1 MEKARRL
8 RLAEARRS
16 EYGDSAKYVTFVA
29 VDSEGEVRDD
39 ERVVATPDRKAIGR
53 ARSLAGHDMLV
64 TSEADM
70 PEAEVYDTYHRLWR
84 IEETFR
90 VMKSELDAR
99 PVYLRRHDSIVGHFL
114 ICYVAVLLVRLLQ
127 VHVLGDEF
135 GSGQLFGF
143 MRGFR
148 AVKVSERRYVNISRS
163 SPVIDR
169 LKEVTGLPLDHYHL
183 TKGEYDRIL
192 GYRFP
197 SLKATG
203 QEESKGSI

>member
-1 MEKARRL
+1 MLFRS
-8 RLAEARRS
+8 LAEARRS

-53 ARSLAGHDMLV
+53 ARSLAGYNMLV

-114 ICYVAVLLVRLLQ
+114 VCYVAVLLVRLLQ

-148 AVKVSERRYVNISRS
+148 AVRVSERRYVNISRS

-183 TKGEYDRIL
+183 TKGEYDKIL

-197 SLKATG
+197 TLGVSAREK
-203 QEESKGSI
+203 S